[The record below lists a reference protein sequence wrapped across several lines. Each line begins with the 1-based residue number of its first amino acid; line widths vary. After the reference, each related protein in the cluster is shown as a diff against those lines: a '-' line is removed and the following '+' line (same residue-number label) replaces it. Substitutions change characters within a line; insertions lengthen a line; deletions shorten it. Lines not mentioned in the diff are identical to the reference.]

1 MRRPEKTPSKFI
13 DMLTSRGDVT
23 VDARARETT
32 ESTIAPDA
40 APARATPASAPS
52 RVERTCDRCGTATT
66 SRWRRLD
73 GGSVCK
79 ACFQRH
85 VRAMNA
91 IERRADGGRCVQC
104 GSETSRGDWVRA
116 KSKDGWLCGSCYDG
130 EKRRRRRESGIERA
144 CPRCEETT
152 TMWLL
157 RDPGGARGADGEDAR
172 VCAKC
177 YQRAKY
183 RERKARDDRRCDV
196 CGEGRAMGKEGTRAR
211 AWRRLPRENGEE
223 AAGKTKWACEACF
236 RRAEAA
242 AVNAGENGEETTI
255 ETPKYAMKF
264 CAFCE
269 TEKESSRW
277 RKMDEKDAC
286 SSCYQ
291 ATWRRRKR
299 ESGR

>member
-1 MRRPEKTPSKFI
+1 
-13 DMLTSRGDVT
+13 
-23 VDARARETT
+23 
-32 ESTIAPDA
+32 
-40 APARATPASAPS
+40 
-52 RVERTCDRCGTATT
+52 
-66 SRWRRLD
+66 
-73 GGSVCK
+73 
-79 ACFQRH
+79 
-85 VRAMNA
+85 
-91 IERRADGGRCVQC
+91 
-104 GSETSRGDWVRA
+104 
-116 KSKDGWLCGSCYDG
+116 
-130 EKRRRRRESGIERA
+130 
-144 CPRCEETT
+144 
-152 TMWLL
+152 
-157 RDPGGARGADGEDAR
+157 
-172 VCAKC
+172 
-177 YQRAKY
+177 
-183 RERKARDDRRCDV
+183 
-196 CGEGRAMGKEGTRAR
+196 MGKEGTRAR

-255 ETPKYAMKF
+255 ETPKHAMKV